1 VLVVR
6 YPDEAAARDAL
17 ARFGGSYLHRTPPS
31 EGTTTE
37 HVEDGWLGCRR
48 HGRQLALVFEADGAA
63 TAAAVVEEL
72 SR

>member
-1 VLVVR
+1 MLVVR